1 VPDWKRIKQLQAE
14 KAELSR
20 QFDVVRNEC
29 IRVVSGGEAGQPRL
43 DDVATQLVTYLQQ
56 QIEMKEREIVGLL
69 KRAQRASFR

>member
-1 VPDWKRIKQLQAE
+1 MPDWKRLKQLQAE

-29 IRVVSGGEAGQPRL
+29 IRVVSGEAGQPRL

-56 QIEMKEREIVGLL
+56 QIETKEREIVELL
-69 KRAQRASFR
+69 KRAQRQATFR